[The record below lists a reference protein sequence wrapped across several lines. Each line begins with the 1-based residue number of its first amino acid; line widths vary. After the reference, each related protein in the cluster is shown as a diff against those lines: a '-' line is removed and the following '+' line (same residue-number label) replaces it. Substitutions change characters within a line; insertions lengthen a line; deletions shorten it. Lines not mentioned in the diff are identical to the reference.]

1 MAWNDSLDGRLRR
14 HVEAPG
20 RPHSGA
26 EIVQA
31 ARMRRAQRLL
41 ATSKAP
47 VAEVALRVGYADP
60 SNFHRAFVALTGMT
74 PGQFRTNSRELAPVD

>member
-1 MAWNDSLDGRLRR
+1 
-14 HVEAPG
+14 
-20 RPHSGA
+20 
-26 EIVQA
+26 
-31 ARMRRAQRLL
+31 MRRAQRLL